1 MYVYLFE
8 AKSIQAYIFK
18 GGKLKDLIAAS
29 ERLDRLV
36 NDVEYSTLN
45 KVLDAAQLDSNLLDA
60 NKQVKGNVI
69 GFTRCK
75 GSAFYSFCEEIEP
88 LQKFRSLW
96 TLTISQLFPGMEF
109 TDALVTGT
117 DLSDAMAK
125 GHEQMAQSRNTP
137 SFKFPL
143 ASAICDVSPRT
154 GLAAVPL
161 SKTAQREVQQFD
173 KSSESDITRIDLDTE
188 HHRQAYHFLELR
200 DDTLLAKFTGRAV
213 SGSSLPKDLTFPL
226 DIEDFPAFKA
236 ADGDREVV
244 RDLALIH
251 VDGNGIGLILR
262 KLQEVLKGKDDKEFS
277 EAFRQ
282 FSTALANSTQL
293 AAAHA
298 TEWIYE
304 TRTSS
309 EETEKK
315 KKLLPMRPI
324 VLGGDD
330 ITLLC
335 QADLALDYAEK
346 FCHAFK
352 EISQQELAPLYNKY
366 LKGSDIAPYLTASG
380 GVLYHKASHPFST
393 CHQLV
398 EGLCEEAKVATKVA
412 IKDKKVSVGPAAL
425 SFYRIGSVLA
435 EDIQQLREQTQ
446 YVRPSQELEGEAAE
460 KGIMTSLGG
469 YLLEDDDGKVNSL
482 KKLRQLADKAREKSK
497 SGMSLPISI
506 AKFRQMATHLAVG
519 DIAEA
524 KRIYRRAFEQQIKEH
539 GNQAVIWNANECLAA
554 GDLQIWLSDLLIYA
568 HFNAPLTMEVSN
580 G

>member
-1 MYVYLFE
+1 MHVYLFE

-45 KVLDAAQLDSNLLDA
+45 KVLEAAQLDSNLLDT

-96 TLTISQLFPGMEF
+96 TLTVSQLFPGMEF
-109 TDALVTGT
+109 TDALVTGA
-117 DLSDAMAK
+117 DLSEAMAK

-143 ASAICDVSPRT
+143 ASAICDVSQRT
-154 GLAAVPL
+154 GFAAVPL
-161 SKTAQREVQQFD
+161 SKTAQREVQQLD
-173 KSSESDITRIDLDTE
+173 KSIDSDIARIDLDTE

-213 SGSSLPKDLTFPL
+213 SNSSLLKDLTFPL
-226 DIEDFPAFKA
+226 DTEDFFPKA
-236 ADGDREVV
+236 AGEREVV

-262 KLQEVLKGKDDKEFS
+262 KLQEVLKDKDDKEFS
-277 EAFRQ
+277 DAFRQ
-282 FSTALANSTQL
+282 FSSALANSTQL
-293 AAAHA
+293 AAARA

-304 TRTSS
+304 NRTPL
-309 EETEKK
+309 EDTDKK
-315 KKLLPMRPI
+315 KNLLPMRPI

-335 QADLALDYAEK
+335 QADLALDYAER

-352 EISQQELAPLYNKY
+352 EISQQELSPLYNKY

-398 EGLCEEAKVATKVA
+398 EGLCEEAKVATKTA

-446 YVRPSQELEGEAAE
+446 YVKPSNELEGEAAE
-460 KGIMTSLGG
+460 KGIITSLGG
-469 YLLEDDDGKVNSL
+469 YLLEDDDGKDNSL

-497 SGMSLPISI
+497 SGVSLPISI
-506 AKFRQMATHLAVG
+506 AKFRQMATHMATG

-524 KRIYRRAFEQQIKEH
+524 KRIYRRAFEQQFKEH
-539 GNQAVIWNANECLAA
+539 VNQAHVWNTNEWLAA
-554 GDLQIWLSDLLIYA
+554 GNSQSWLSDLLIYA
-568 HFNAPLTMEVSN
+568 HFNAPLAKEASN